1 MQILGRRIG
10 PLWLVAAAVVVVGA
24 LLVGVGFWVG
34 FPAVP
39 AIGQSVAI
47 GYVDMQKALESHPRR
62 SASERALQEFFQAKQ
77 REFQQRSRGLN
88 PQQRQELDRQMQQQF
103 VQRREDLLGGL
114 DKDIREAVEQ
124 VAKDRGMTVVLDRTV
139 VLYGGTDLT
148 DAVVAKLS
156 GK

>member
-1 MQILGRRIG
+1 
-10 PLWLVAAAVVVVGA
+10 
-24 LLVGVGFWVG
+24 
-34 FPAVP
+34 
-39 AIGQSVAI
+39 
-47 GYVDMQKALESHPRR
+47 MQKALEGHPRR

-77 REFQQRSRGLN
+77 REFQQRARGLN
-88 PQQRQELDRQMQQQF
+88 PQQRQDLDRQMQQQF
-103 VQRREDLLGGL
+103 VQRREELLGGL
-114 DKDIREAVEQ
+114 DKDIREAVTQ